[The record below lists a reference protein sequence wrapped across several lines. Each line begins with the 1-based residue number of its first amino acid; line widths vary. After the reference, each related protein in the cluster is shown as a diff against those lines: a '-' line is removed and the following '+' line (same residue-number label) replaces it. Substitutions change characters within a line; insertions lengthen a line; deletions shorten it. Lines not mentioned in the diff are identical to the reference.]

1 MIDYET
7 LRLIW
12 WLLLGV
18 LLIGFAIMD
27 GFDLGSAFLLPI
39 VARTDT
45 ERRIVINT
53 VGPVWEGNQV
63 WFILGGGAIFA
74 AWPPLYAISFSGFYI
89 AMILTLGAF
98 ILRPVGFKFR
108 SKLDH
113 TRWRSAWD
121 AALFIGGLVPSIVF
135 GVAIGNLLL
144 GVPFRIDASMRS
156 SFEFGFFHLLSP
168 FGLLCGLL
176 SLAII
181 AAQGAGW
188 LSVKT
193 DGVVQAR
200 ARKAAMVATGA
211 ALLLFAIGGLWIAR
225 LEGFVITSAIDPSA
239 PSDPLAKTVT
249 REVGAWLG
257 NYGRHPWM
265 AIAPILGFAGMGLA
279 LVMAWMRRP
288 LIGFLASSVGI
299 FGIIATAGLSLFP
312 FLMPSSSD
320 PASSLTVWDAS
331 SSPLTLT
338 VMLIATVVL
347 LPIILAYTAWVYRVM
362 RGKVTAAHVTDHSES
377 AY

>member
-1 MIDYET
+1 MLDYET

-39 VARTDT
+39 VARTDI

-89 AMILTLGAF
+89 AMILTLGAL

-108 SKLDH
+108 SKLEH

-121 AALFIGGLVPSIVF
+121 TALFIGGLVPSIVF
-135 GVAIGNLLL
+135 GVAVGNLLL
-144 GVPFRIDASMRS
+144 GVPFRFNSSMRA
-156 SFEFGFFHLLSP
+156 SFEFGFFDLLSP

-176 SLAII
+176 SLSII
-181 AAQGAGW
+181 ATQGGSW

-193 DGVVQAR
+193 DGTVQAR
-200 ARKAAMVATGA
+200 ARQAAMIAAAVAI
-211 ALLLFAIGGLWIAR
+211 LLFAVGGLWVAR
-225 LEGFVITSAIDPSA
+225 LDGFVITSAIDPSLA
-239 PSDPLAKTVT
+239 SDPLAKTVT
-249 REVGAWLG
+249 REAGAWLG

-265 AIAPILGFAGMGLA
+265 AAAPILGFGGMALA
-279 LVMAWMRRP
+279 LLMAWVRKP
-288 LIGFLASSVGI
+288 LAGFLASSVGI
-299 FGIIATAGLSLFP
+299 LGIISTAGLSLFP

-331 SSPLTLT
+331 SSHLTLT
-338 VMLIATVVL
+338 VMLVATVIF
-347 LPIILAYTAWVYRVM
+347 LPIILAYTAWVYWVM
-362 RGKVTAAHVTDHSES
+362 RGKVSGEHIEHSDS

>member
-1 MIDYET
+1 MLDYET

-18 LLIGFAIMD
+18 LLIVFAIMG

-39 VARTDT
+39 VARTDL
-45 ERRIVINT
+45 ERRVVINT
-53 VGPVWEGNQV
+53 VAPVWEGNQV
-63 WFILGGGAIFA
+63 WLIVGAASIFA

-89 AMILTLGAF
+89 AMILMLGAL

-108 SKLDH
+108 SKLEH

-121 AALFIGGLVPSIVF
+121 TALFIGGLVPSIVF
-135 GVAIGNLLL
+135 GVAVGNLLL
-144 GVPFRIDASMRS
+144 GVPFRFDASMRA
-156 SFEFGFFHLLSP
+156 SFEFGFFDLLSP

-176 SLAII
+176 SLSII
-181 AAQGAGW
+181 VTQGGSW

-193 DGVVQAR
+193 DGIVQAR
-200 ARKAAMVATGA
+200 ARKAAMIA
-211 ALLLFAIGGLWIAR
+211 AAAAILLFAVGGIWVAR
-225 LEGFVITSAIDPSA
+225 LDGFVITSAINPSL

-249 REVGAWLG
+249 REAGAWLG
-257 NYGRHPWM
+257 NYGRYPWM
-265 AIAPILGFAGMGLA
+265 AIAPILGFAGMVLA
-279 LVMAWMRRP
+279 SLMAWVRKP
-288 LIGFLASSVGI
+288 LAGFLASSTGI
-299 FGIIATAGLSLFP
+299 FGVISTAGLSLFP

-331 SSPLTLT
+331 SSHLTLM
-338 VMLIATVVL
+338 VMLIVTAIFM
-347 LPIILAYTAWVYRVM
+347 PIILAYTAWVYRVM
-362 RGKVTAAHVTDHSES
+362 RGKVLSEHVEHSDS